1 MIVVRNLTR
10 QKIDID
16 QWQRVSQLFL
26 EQQGR
31 AGEVSLV
38 LVGDQRIRCL
48 NNLYRHKD
56 KITDVLSFNS
66 DEPGQLG
73 EIIIDYQQI
82 VRQAKRFGNS
92 TWRELIFITTHG
104 ILHLLGHDD
113 VDEAGWQVMERIS
126 QAFVDQQ
133 KIC

>member
-10 QKIDID
+10 QRIDTKK
-16 QWQRVSQLFL
+16 WQRISQLFL
-26 EQQGR
+26 EQQGKE
-31 AGEVSLV
+31 GEVSLV

-92 TWRELIFITTHG
+92 VWRELVFITTHG